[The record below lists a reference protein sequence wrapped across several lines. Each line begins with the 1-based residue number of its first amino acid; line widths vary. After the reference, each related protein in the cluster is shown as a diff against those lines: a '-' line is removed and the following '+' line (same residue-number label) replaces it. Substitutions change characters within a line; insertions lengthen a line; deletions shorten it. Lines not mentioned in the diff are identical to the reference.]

1 MQFAYISLPSLLPS
15 RFPKQ
20 KLDKS
25 TQQTSELWK
34 SDSVGKVSGV
44 QRASQ
49 DWISRRRRHVVFSPQ
64 RDNYDDDAAD
74 IIIITKTFFA
84 SGKNEG
90 VPLLK

>member
-1 MQFAYISLPSLLPS
+1 MQFAYISLPSLPPS

-25 TQQTSELWK
+25 MEQTSELRNK
-34 SDSVGKVSGV
+34 ILAKVSGV